1 MEFLT
6 NKHHRNLYK
15 QLVKSYYEGNFDD
28 EFDRILNHTE
38 YKRESTLK
46 LISILCNQEIDVE
59 APDSEVKIQVIQ
71 AITNYKIKEK
81 IAKQLLTNDN
91 LDIVEKENC
100 KSICALNSILDDPIS
115 CDTLL
120 QTTACVDCGLCD
132 VQVQLKGLY
141 DTNALLPVAEMLDG
155 EEDVVAVV
163 APAIAGQ
170 YGDDVTLDHLR
181 AAFIHLGFSDM
192 IEVALGADILTIKE
206 AVEFD
211 RHVAHE
217 DDLLITSC
225 CCPMWVGMIRK
236 VYGEFV
242 KDVSPSVS
250 PMIAM
255 GRIIKKF
262 KPNTK
267 VVFVGPCAAKKSEA
281 RDPELAGVIDHVLTF
296 QEIQEMLTIQD
307 INPAELKPL
316 LSMDYASKG
325 GRLYGKT
332 SGVSQAVAEA
342 IEELFPDKYDIF
354 KPIQA
359 NGVKECK
366 EMLTNL
372 REGKV
377 NATFVEGMG
386 CAGGCVG
393 GPKSIL
399 PVEKATELLTKTA
412 NDSAVKV
419 TTNSDVMKQLLKKL
433 DINSFDDFMKPEKI
447 EILERTFE
455 G

>member
-15 QLVKSYYEGNFDD
+15 QLVKSYYEGNFDE

-38 YKRESTLK
+38 YKREATLK
-46 LISILCNQEIDVE
+46 LISALCNQEIDIN
-59 APDSEVKIQVIQ
+59 APDNEVKTQVIY
-71 AITNYKIKEK
+71 AITNYKVKEK
-81 IAKQLLTNDN
+81 IAKQLISNSN
-91 LDIVEKENC
+91 LDSEVKENC
-100 KSICALNSILDDPIS
+100 KSLCPLNSILDDPIS
-115 CDTLL
+115 CDTIL
-120 QTTACVDCGLCD
+120 QTKACVDCGLCD
-132 VQVQLKGLY
+132 VQVQLKGLF
-141 DTNALLPVAEMLDG
+141 DSDSLLPVAELLDG
-155 EEDVVAVV
+155 EEDVIAIV

-170 YGDDVTLDHLR
+170 FGDDVTLDHMR
-181 AAFIHLGFSDM
+181 TAFIHLGFSDM

-211 RHVAHE
+211 RHVSHK

-262 KPNTK
+262 KPDSK

-281 RDPELAGVIDHVLTF
+281 RDPELAGVIDYVLTF
-296 QEIQEMLTIQD
+296 QEIQEMLNIQN
-307 INPAELKPL
+307 INPSELNPII
-316 LSMDYASKG
+316 SMDYASKG

-342 IEELFPDKYDIF
+342 IEELFPEKYDIF

-366 EMLTNL
+366 EMLANL
-372 REGKV
+372 REGKI

-393 GPKSIL
+393 GPKSII
-399 PVEKATELLTKTA
+399 PVEKATELLTRTA
-412 NDSAVKV
+412 NESAVKV
-419 TTNSDVMKQLLKKL
+419 TVNSDVMKQMLKKL
-433 DINSFDDFMKPEKI
+433 DINGFDDFMEPEKI
-447 EILERTFE
+447 KILERKFE

>member
-1 MEFLT
+1 MEILT

-38 YKRESTLK
+38 YKREATLK
-46 LISILCNQEIDVE
+46 LISLLCNHEIDVN
-59 APDSEVKIQVIQ
+59 APDSEIKTEVIY

-81 IAKQLLTNDN
+81 IAKQLLNSEK
-91 LDIVEKENC
+91 LDTKEKENC

-115 CDTLL
+115 CDKLFH
-120 QTTACVDCGLCD
+120 TTACVDCGLCD

-141 DTNALLPVAEMLDG
+141 DASSLLPVAELIDG
-155 EEDVVAVV
+155 EDDVVAIV

-170 YGDDVTLDHLR
+170 FGDDVTLDHMR

-192 IEVALGADILTIKE
+192 IEVAIGADILTIKE

-211 RHVAHE
+211 RHVSHE
-217 DDLLITSC
+217 EDLLITSC

-262 KPNTK
+262 NPNTK

-281 RDPELAGVIDHVLTF
+281 RDADLAGVIDYVLTF
-296 QEIQEMLTIQD
+296 QEIQEMLKIQE
-307 INPAELKPL
+307 INPSELKPL
-316 LSMDYASKG
+316 MSMDYASKG

-342 IEELFPDKYDIF
+342 IEELFPEKYDIF
-354 KPIQA
+354 KPVQA

-366 EMLTNL
+366 EMLANL
-372 REGKV
+372 RAGNVK
-377 NATFVEGMG
+377 ATFVEGMG

-393 GPKSIL
+393 GPKAII
-399 PVEKATELLTKTA
+399 PVEKATELLTRTA
-412 NDSAVKV
+412 NESAVKV
-419 TTNSDVMKQLLKKL
+419 TTNSDVMKQLLSKL
-433 DINSFDDFMKPEKI
+433 DINDFDDFMEPEKI
-447 EILERTFE
+447 KILERKFE
-455 G
+455 Q